1 MPKNMVRQAIDFL
14 CELIKYPIPISTAMP
29 SVAREMVRSKSIN
42 SFFIA

>member
-1 MPKNMVRQAIDFL
+1 MVRLAIDFV